1 MDINDNDKD
10 ISNGKQ
16 DTSINSKKNVGVF
29 NNKCLIVIFT
39 ALLFLI
45 SNVLFYI
52 FGLNFSSGSYLSS
65 GGLKALSGDI
75 SDYRKLMLV
84 KNIISRT
91 YNPYSGAVASDMMDS
106 AIKGMVDSLGDPYT
120 VYMDQN
126 EFYDFN
132 LRSKGNYVGIGIQV
146 APKEGKIFI
155 ISVFKNSPAEKS
167 GIRAGDYI
175 INVSNENVYED
186 SIDRAISLIK
196 GEEGS
201 SVNLTVER
209 EGKHIQFNV
218 NREKIDVMPVEYE
231 KITEDILY
239 IKINSFDENSSKGVN
254 EALISSNYR
263 GIILDLRGNPGG
275 LLNECVDIASQFIP
289 EGKVIVS
296 MDDKYGNREFINAKK
311 GIAEDKEIVVLGDSG
326 SASASEVL
334 IGALKDHN
342 RAIFVGETTFGKGL
356 VQRVFELG
364 DGSGVKVTVS
374 KYYTPSEEY
383 INKVGI
389 HPNVEVI
396 YSQDEILRHKQMS
409 NGDYVKMRKLDPQ
422 YIKALEILKENIS
435 S

>member
-239 IKINSFDENSSKGVN
+239 IK
-254 EALISSNYR
+254 
-263 GIILDLRGNPGG
+263 
-275 LLNECVDIASQFIP
+275 
-289 EGKVIVS
+289 
-296 MDDKYGNREFINAKK
+296 
-311 GIAEDKEIVVLGDSG
+311 
-326 SASASEVL
+326 
-334 IGALKDHN
+334 
-342 RAIFVGETTFGKGL
+342 
-356 VQRVFELG
+356 
-364 DGSGVKVTVS
+364 
-374 KYYTPSEEY
+374 
-383 INKVGI
+383 
-389 HPNVEVI
+389 
-396 YSQDEILRHKQMS
+396 
-409 NGDYVKMRKLDPQ
+409 
-422 YIKALEILKENIS
+422 
-435 S
+435 

>member
-1 MDINDNDKD
+1 
-10 ISNGKQ
+10 
-16 DTSINSKKNVGVF
+16 
-29 NNKCLIVIFT
+29 
-39 ALLFLI
+39 
-45 SNVLFYI
+45 
-52 FGLNFSSGSYLSS
+52 
-65 GGLKALSGDI
+65 
-75 SDYRKLMLV
+75 
-84 KNIISRT
+84 
-91 YNPYSGAVASDMMDS
+91 DMMDS

-409 NGDYVKMRKLDPQ
+409 NGDYVKMRELDPQ